1 MSTANELTFNI
12 LAFSPVSERIRV
24 AISDKPLQA
33 GSFQLSE
40 RDAKQLAPLIDF
52 PEGSGELFV
61 DTVGSN
67 QTPTTEIELAVSPRY
82 CQPDEKYWSVSF
94 LKKYYTQQLTEH
106 FKTKGMP
113 VQTNFV
119 SDTDVWIKCKSPY
132 SNCDGYRVFS
142 LRVQFT
148 SPAYTPELVVI
159 MGDVHSVY
167 NKPLTDDVYS
177 EMPHET
183 FGKVLYNNEIHYFK
197 FLPDVARR
205 QMDKVYPCISYKLL
219 HALKLVRP
227 APDKS
232 NRYLKYWKEIVD
244 FRTTF
249 LTDKEI
255 ACFMELGTTWKIAV
269 PESLINE
276 KKELQFGTGTHAEPK
291 YGMKLYGPKT
301 LIEDNVI
308 FFFIMHSA
316 EKPLA
321 VTINDYLKGNESKF
335 NVGLSGYLKMKYT
348 TETHLSIVFEDKNNP
363 IPEINVKL
371 KAKNIFSDATK
382 RYVAI
387 YLSPHSKTTQN
398 SRHKAIYYQL
408 KEQLLLRGIV
418 SQTIDANKTWGFNR
432 SLEIVNKIERAAL
445 NTNFHYSLPNILVA
459 IHAKL
464 GGTPWCL
471 ESQVQDELVIGI
483 SAYRSRD
490 LDKQYLGST
499 FSFTNE
505 GKFQG
510 FDCFKSS
517 QVSVLA
523 GSIALK
529 VKNYCRENQNL
540 QRLVIHFYKRLS
552 WRELKPIEKA
562 LSELG
567 LLIPVVIVSVNKAY
581 SDDLVGFD
589 FSSEHLMPL
598 SGTYVALHNSQYLL
612 YNNQL
617 LKGYEKINEREG
629 YPFPLKITIQQFL
642 PDKNESIATSLE
654 DAISL
659 LEQVCRFSQLYWKSV
674 SRQWMPVTLRY
685 PEMLAQIFPHFKYK
699 DLTESGSESLWFL

>member
-1 MSTANELTFNI
+1 MLTKNELTFNI
-12 LAFSPVSERIRV
+12 LAFNHVSERIRI
-24 AISDKPLQA
+24 AISNNP
-33 GSFQLSE
+33 LSE
-40 RDAKQLAPLIDF
+40 GGFKLSDRDAKQFASFLDPSK
-52 PEGSGELFV
+52 GSGDLFV
-61 DTVGSN
+61 SSVGSK
-67 QTPTTEIELAVSPRY
+67 QAQSTEIELAVSPRH
-82 CQPDEKYWSVSF
+82 CQPNEKCWSISF
-94 LKKYYTQQLTEH
+94 LKKYYTLKLTEH
-106 FKTKGMP
+106 FKAIGIP

-119 SDTDVWIKCKSPY
+119 SDTDVWIKCRSPY
-132 SNCDGYRVFS
+132 PNCDGYRVFS

-148 SPAYTPELVVI
+148 APAYTPELVIIV
-159 MGDVHSVY
+159 GDVHSVF
-167 NKPLTDDVYS
+167 NKPISDDLFS
-177 EMPHET
+177 EMPHDS
-183 FGKVLYNNEIHYFK
+183 FGKVLYNNEIHLFNQ
-197 FLPDVARR
+197 LSDTARR
-205 QMDKVYPCISYKLL
+205 QMDKVYPCISFKLL

-232 NRYLKYWKEIVD
+232 NRYLKYWKELVD
-244 FRTTF
+244 FRATF

-255 ACFMELGTTWKIAV
+255 ANFMHLESAWKTAV
-269 PESLINE
+269 PERLTNE
-276 KKELQFGTGTHAEPK
+276 KKEVQFGNGTHDEPK
-291 YGMKLYGPKT
+291 YGMRLHGPKT

-308 FFFIMHSA
+308 FFFILHSTDKA
-316 EKPLA
+316 LA
-321 VTINDYLKGNESKF
+321 VTINDYLKGIESKF
-335 NVGLSGYLKMKYT
+335 NGGLSGYLKMKYT
-348 TETHLSIVFEDKNNP
+348 TELNLSIVFEDKNNP
-363 IPEINVKL
+363 IAEIC
-371 KAKNIFSDATK
+371 AKIKEKSILSNASK

-387 YLSPHSKTTQN
+387 YLSPHSKITQN
-398 SRHKAIYYQL
+398 SQHKAIYYQL

-418 SQTIDANKTWGFNR
+418 SQTIDANKTWGYGR
-432 SLEIVNKIERAAL
+432 PTEEVNGKIRAAL
-445 NTNFHYSLPNILVA
+445 SSNFQYSLPNIFVA

-471 ESQVQDELVIGI
+471 ESQASDELVIGI

-517 QVSVLA
+517 QVAVLA

-529 VKNYCRENQNL
+529 VKNYCQEKQDL
-540 QRLVIHFYKRLS
+540 KRLVIHFYKRLS

-567 LLIPVVIVSVNKAY
+567 MSVPVVIVSINKAY

-589 FSSEHLMPL
+589 LSSEHLMPL
-598 SGTYVALHNSQYLL
+598 SGTFVALHNSQYLL

-617 LKGYEKINEREG
+617 LKGLEKINEREG

-642 PDKNESIATSLE
+642 PDKNESIATSPE
-654 DAISL
+654 DTISL